1 MIITGGNRGLGYEAV
16 KKLLKAGYHV
26 ILGKFPKTEFSERD
40 GRLQKIH
47 FWLDCAVILQ
57 MIRHLAFFS

>member
-26 ILGKFPKTEFSERD
+26 ILGKFPKTEDSKRD
-40 GRLQKIH
+40 GMLKKSLFCWIVQ
-47 FWLDCAVILQ
+47 
-57 MIRHLAFFS
+57 

>member
-26 ILGKFPKTEFSERD
+26 ILGKFPKTEFSKR
-40 GRLQKIH
+40 GGMLQKIH
-47 FWLDCAVILQ
+47 LLIVGLCSNFTDD
-57 MIRHLAFFS
+57 